1 MFGLT
6 FEKLM
11 LIGIIAVFLLGLTFV
26 GIGLEQRIN
35 PRLARHTTAS
45 RRHR

>member
-11 LIGIIAVFLLGLTFV
+11 LIGIIAVFLLGPSGCRSTPRSS
-26 GIGLEQRIN
+26 RIW
-35 PRLARHTTAS
+35 
-45 RRHR
+45 